1 MEQPLRK
8 RLRMR
13 MVGQEEKK
21 REDTSAME
29 DVNTSSERDGGKA
42 SVENSQHESMDDS
55 SRLDE
60 KKTSDGGQDEEDAGA
75 DKEEEEEHGRLSG
88 EGGAED
94 EEEEYAFEDENENEN
109 EEDKDES
116 FVDEPKKTVR
126 FFNHLVHTL
135 ICRVSLHLRPY
146 SRRQNMLINGINVRD
161 GSVSPATRPRATA
174 HPGSF
179 DQRALIYEG
188 GLAQAPLGKE

>member
-1 MEQPLRK
+1 
-8 RLRMR
+8 

-55 SRLDE
+55 ARLDE

-75 DKEEEEEHGRLSG
+75 DKEEEEHGGLSG

-109 EEDKDES
+109 EEDKDGS

-135 ICRVSLHLRPY
+135 TCCVSLHLRPY